1 MMREGSPF
9 KGTATVTLKEAA
21 DHMTSARMHL
31 IMLLV
36 LLTAIGAV
44 YGAIGR
50 ITETTAEDP
59 FLFLKLLTVAREP
72 LPSFAAFLGFLLPLV
87 AIALGFDAVN
97 GEYARRTMS
106 RLLAQPIYRDA
117 VLFGKLLGGLLVIT
131 IALLTLWLLMTGL
144 GILLLGLPPSA
155 ADIVRGIA
163 YLATTLAYAGVWL
176 ALAIAFSTIIR
187 SPATSALAALS
198 VWLVLTVFWN
208 MIAPLIASAVAPI
221 DPLDPMTVVTQY
233 QTQQAVA
240 RLSPQTLYG
249 EVTAML
255 LNPAARSVG
264 PLFFDQVD
272 GAIAGAPLPTMQSL
286 LVVWP
291 QLSGLVAAMI
301 LLFTLAYVA
310 FQRQEV
316 RA

>member
-1 MMREGSPF
+1 MTREGSPF
-9 KGTATVTLKEAA
+9 KGTATVALKEAA

-50 ITETTAEDP
+50 ISETTGQDP

-87 AIALGFDAVN
+87 AIALGFDSVN

-117 VLFGKLLGGLLVIT
+117 VLFGKFLGGLLVIG

-144 GILLLGLPPSA
+144 GILFLGLPPSGGN
-155 ADIVRGIA
+155 IVRGIA
-163 YLATTLAYAGVWL
+163 YLVTTLAYAGVWL
-176 ALAIAFSTIIR
+176 ALAIAFSTVIR

-198 VWLVLTVFWN
+198 VWLVLTVFWG
-208 MIAPLIASAVAPI
+208 MIAPLIAGVIVPL
-221 DPLDPMTVVTQY
+221 DPFDPMTVFSQFEM
-233 QTQQAVA
+233 QQAIA
-240 RLSPQTLYG
+240 RVSPQTLYG
-249 EVTAML
+249 EVTTML
-255 LNPAARSVG
+255 LDPSARSVG
-264 PLFFDQVD
+264 PLFFDQIE
-272 GAIAGAPLPTMQSL
+272 GAVVGAPLPTIQSL

-291 QLSGLVAAMI
+291 QVAALVAGMI
-301 LLFTLAYVA
+301 LLFTIAYVV

>member
-1 MMREGSPF
+1 MTREGSPF
-9 KGTATVTLKEAA
+9 KGTVTIAFKEAA

-31 IMLLV
+31 IMLRV

-59 FLFLKLLTVAREP
+59 FLFLKLLTEAREP
-72 LPSFAAFLGFLLPLV
+72 LPSFAALLGFLLPLV

-117 VLFGKLLGGLLVIT
+117 VLFGKFLGGLLVIA

-144 GILLLGLPPSA
+144 GILFLGLPPSA
-155 ADIVRGIA
+155 ADIVRGVA
-163 YLATTLAYAGVWL
+163 YLAATLAYAGVWL
-176 ALAIAFSTIIR
+176 ALAIAFSTLIR

-198 VWLVLTVFWN
+198 VWLVLSVFWG
-208 MIAPLIASAVAPI
+208 MIAPLFASALAPI
-221 DPLDPMTVVTQY
+221 DPLHPMTVVTQFE
-233 QTQQAVA
+233 TQQAVS
-240 RLSPQTLYG
+240 RFSPQTLYG
-249 EVTAML
+249 EITGML

-264 PLFFDQVD
+264 PLFFDQVQ

>member
-1 MMREGSPF
+1 MTREGSPF
-9 KGTATVTLKEAA
+9 KGTATVALKEAA

-50 ITETTAEDP
+50 ITETTGQDP
-59 FLFLKLLTVAREP
+59 FLFLKLLTVAGEP

-117 VLFGKLLGGLLVIT
+117 VLFGKFLGGLLVIG

-144 GILLLGLPPSA
+144 GILFLGLPPSGG
-155 ADIVRGIA
+155 DIVRGIA
-163 YLATTLAYAGVWL
+163 YLVTTLAYAGVWL
-176 ALAIAFSTIIR
+176 ALAIAFSTVIR

-198 VWLVLTVFWN
+198 VWLVLTVFWG
-208 MIAPLIASAVAPI
+208 MIAPLIAGVI
-221 DPLDPMTVVTQY
+221 VPLDPFDPLTVISQFEM
-233 QTQQAVA
+233 QQAIA
-240 RLSPQTLYG
+240 RVSPQTLYG
-249 EVTAML
+249 EVTTML
-255 LNPAARSVG
+255 LDPSARSVG
-264 PLFFDQVD
+264 PLFFDQVE
-272 GAIAGAPLPTMQSL
+272 GAIVGAPLPTIQSL

-291 QLSGLVAAMI
+291 QVAALVAGMI
-301 LLFTLAYVA
+301 LLFTIAYVV